1 MSPRATET
9 KNGASVLGISNQY
22 DLVISLELVPFPQTS
37 EVDCGQPQ
45 SLHQYTS
52 TVCTQSAQNILNRQL
67 FMLHAHKLFIFKK
80 CIDWGGKSIFQ
91 TWAPYQVQCPC
102 LKCQHQLCWIL
113 LTFPSLGM
121 GTKTL
126 RIFSYPIQWVND
138 KKEMK

>member
-67 FMLHAHKLFIFKK
+67 FMLPAHKLLSSA
-80 CIDWGGKSIFQ
+80 SIGAESPDFRHRHQ
-91 TWAPYQVQCPC
+91 TEYSAQSSMSTPAPLDPAQ
-102 LKCQHQLCWIL
+102 
-113 LTFPSLGM
+113 FSL
-121 GTKTL
+121 
-126 RIFSYPIQWVND
+126 R
-138 KKEMK
+138 